1 MRDYISIPDLDK
13 RFLCCNNGWGG
24 KLRIDSLPY
33 QVVRLRLREFSIHFS
48 VTFIFEILYTSIV
61 PTLTKTLK

>member
-1 MRDYISIPDLDK
+1 MCRHSVVGIMRDCSSIPDLDK

-24 KLRIDSLPY
+24 KLRSDSLPY

-48 VTFIFEILYTSIV
+48 VCRNGML
-61 PTLTKTLK
+61 